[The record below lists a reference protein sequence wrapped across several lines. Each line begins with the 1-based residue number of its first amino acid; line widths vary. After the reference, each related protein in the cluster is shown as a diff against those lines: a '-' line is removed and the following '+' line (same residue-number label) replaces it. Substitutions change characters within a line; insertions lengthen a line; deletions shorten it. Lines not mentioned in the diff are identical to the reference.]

1 MLKYVLMLIR
11 KLQIMGILNTGDILF
26 RKLLKLLSH
35 KAAIT
40 LFSFF
45 VQIAII
51 VLGVIYLSS
60 IFKWLWLVFVFIGI
74 IMCLYIT
81 SRDMNPAYKLS
92 WCVLILMLP
101 AFGGLVYIFIGR
113 QHTPRR
119 VRKRLKRAS
128 DASQVLLNLA
138 NAELYKKR
146 RSLNPTDS
154 TCAELVLNSASYPV
168 YGNTETK
175 YYPLG
180 DEFFPDMINDI
191 RSAEK
196 FILMEYFIIE
206 GGKVWNEIED
216 ALIERAAHGVKVRI
230 IYDDVGSMFTLKR
243 KTIKRLKAN
252 GIEVRPFNKITFSF
266 DMRLNNRSHR
276 KITVIDG
283 KIAYTGGNNIA
294 DEYANKKKRFGHW
307 KDTHM
312 RFTGEAVWSFIV
324 MFMSFWFILTHE
336 KLEADQFFD
345 TTSLPARGYVQ
356 PLSSGPGRNDHL
368 IESAF
373 INLISTAKRYVY
385 ITTPYLVLD
394 NEIQTALVNAA
405 KAGVDVRII
414 IPHIP
419 DKRTVYLMTKSF
431 IPLLMKAGVKVYT
444 YSPGFIHAKMMIVD
458 DERAYIGTCNMD
470 YRSFYLHYEDGALL
484 YSTDTIIEMKN
495 DFMST
500 LDVCHELSHEEV
512 NNVTALTRL
521 ARSILRLMA
530 PLM

>member
-1 MLKYVLMLIR
+1 
-11 KLQIMGILNTGDILF
+11 
-26 RKLLKLLSH
+26 
-35 KAAIT
+35 
-40 LFSFF
+40 
-45 VQIAII
+45 
-51 VLGVIYLSS
+51 
-60 IFKWLWLVFVFIGI
+60 
-74 IMCLYIT
+74 MCLYIT

-92 WCVLILMLP
+92 WCILILMLP
-101 AFGGLVYIFIGR
+101 AFGGLIYIFIGR

-138 NAELYKKR
+138 NAEIYKKR
-146 RSLNPTDS
+146 RTLNPTDS

-168 YGNTETK
+168 YDNTQTK
-175 YYPLG
+175 YYSLG
-180 DEFFPDMINDI
+180 DEFFPEMIADI
-191 RSAEK
+191 KSAQK

-206 GGKVWNEIED
+206 RGEVWNEIEA
-216 ALIERAAHGVKVRI
+216 ALIERAKHGVKIKI
-230 IYDDVGSMFTLKR
+230 IYDDVGSMFTLRK
-243 KTIKRLKAN
+243 KTIKRLRAN
-252 GIEVRPFNKITFSF
+252 NIEIYPFNKITLSF

-283 KIAYTGGNNIA
+283 TVAYTGGNNIA
-294 DEYANKKKRFGHW
+294 DEYANKKIRFGHW

-312 RFTGEAVWSFIV
+312 RFTGNAVWSFTV

-336 KLEADQFFD
+336 TLDSEQYFD
-345 TTSLPARGYVQ
+345 VIDKPSRGYVQ

-385 ITTPYLVLD
+385 ITTPYLILD

-414 IPHIP
+414 IPSIP
-419 DKRTVYLMTKSF
+419 DKRTIYLMTKSF
-431 IPLLMKAGVKVYT
+431 IPVLMQAGVNFYT

-458 DERAYIGTCNMD
+458 DERAFIGTCNMD

-484 YSTDTIIEMKN
+484 YNTDSIVDMKN
-495 DFMST
+495 DFVST
-500 LDVCHELSHEEV
+500 LNVCHTVTHEEIDD
-512 NNVTALTRL
+512 VTALTRL